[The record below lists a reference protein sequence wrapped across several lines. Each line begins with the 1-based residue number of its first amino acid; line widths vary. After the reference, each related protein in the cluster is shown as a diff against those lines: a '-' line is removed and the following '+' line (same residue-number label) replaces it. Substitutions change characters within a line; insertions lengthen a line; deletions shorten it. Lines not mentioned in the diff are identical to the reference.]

1 MALSTETLTV
11 LFVLLPGFVCAKL
24 IRWLCPR
31 PQQTEMEKVVD
42 ALLYSFVVYAI
53 FVLIFGIPEKIT
65 RRHVAVWAVIPFA
78 VAAVVSFFLTNDF
91 AGGLLRWFRLTH
103 RTTRPSIWH
112 DVFHKYS
119 GYVLVELADG
129 RLVFGWVEFYSDF
142 PNPSTLFLNDACWLD
157 QKGNRTQIA
166 GPGIL
171 ISGEFKFISF
181 HTAKDTRQSAKP
193 DADLK
198 LAAPVNLQIP

>member
-42 ALLYSFVVYAI
+42 ALLYSFIVYAI

-65 RRHVAVWAVIPFA
+65 RRHVTVWAVIPFA

-91 AGGLLRWFRLTH
+91 AGGLLRWF
-103 RTTRPSIWH
+103 
-112 DVFHKYS
+112 
-119 GYVLVELADG
+119 
-129 RLVFGWVEFYSDF
+129 
-142 PNPSTLFLNDACWLD
+142 
-157 QKGNRTQIA
+157 
-166 GPGIL
+166 
-171 ISGEFKFISF
+171 
-181 HTAKDTRQSAKP
+181 
-193 DADLK
+193 
-198 LAAPVNLQIP
+198 